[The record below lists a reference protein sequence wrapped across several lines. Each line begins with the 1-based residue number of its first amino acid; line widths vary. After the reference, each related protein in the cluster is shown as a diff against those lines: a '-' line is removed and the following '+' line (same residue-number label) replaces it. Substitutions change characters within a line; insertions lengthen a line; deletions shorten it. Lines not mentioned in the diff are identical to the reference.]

1 MYIKNRKE
9 EVIGLINN
17 VQDILNKVLDIVD
30 VESEGQE
37 LNVENPKLD
46 IEKTFQSFVESKSN
60 KLALTAGLSIAEH
73 SDKNTFNPLYVYGP
87 SGCGKSHLINAIG
100 VRYKEINPLK
110 QVLYVTARQFQMEFT
125 DSVRQ
130 NATKDFINCYQS
142 IDMLIVDDI
151 QEWMNAPKTLETF
164 FHVFNNLLRNGKQV
178 IFACD
183 RPPVELQGMEER
195 QLKRF
200 VCGLVVEL
208 EKPDMQLYIDIMN
221 VKCNQSGLKIP
232 SEVIEFI
239 AKTVNGFVYDLEGV
253 MNSLKV
259 YSTVN
264 KSNIDMDIAKR
275 VIMRYVK
282 FD

>member
-1 MYIKNRKE
+1 MKNKKE

-17 VQDILNKVLDIVD
+17 VQDILNKVLAIVD
-30 VESEGQE
+30 VESEGLE

-46 IEKTFQSFVESKSN
+46 IEKTFQSFFEGESN
-60 KLALTAGLSIAEH
+60 KQARTAGLSIAEH
-73 SDKNTFNPLYVYGP
+73 PDESKYNPLYVYGP

-100 VRYKEINPLK
+100 VRYKEINPQK

-183 RPPVELQGMEER
+183 RPPVELQGLEER
-195 QLKRF
+195 LLKRF
-200 VCGLVVEL
+200 ACGLVVEL
-208 EKPDMQLYIDIMN
+208 EKPDMQLCKDILN
-221 VKCNQSGLKIP
+221 AKCNQSSLEIHA
-232 SEVIEFI
+232 EIIEFI
-239 AKTVNGFVYDLEGV
+239 AKTANGCVYNLEGIV
-253 MNSLKV
+253 NSLKV
-259 YSTVN
+259 YSTVKN
-264 KSNIDMDIAKR
+264 SIIDMDIAKR
-275 VIMRYVK
+275 VIMRQMK
-282 FD
+282 

>member
-1 MYIKNRKE
+1 MKNRKE

-17 VQDILNKVLDIVD
+17 VQDILNKVLVIIDD
-30 VESEGQE
+30 ESEGQE
-37 LNVENPKLD
+37 LNVENLKLN
-46 IEKTFQSFVESKSN
+46 IEKTFQSFIESESN

-100 VRYKEINPLK
+100 MRYKENNPQK

-130 NATKDFINCYQS
+130 NTTKDFINCYQL

-164 FHVFNNLLRNGKQV
+164 FHVFNNLLRNGKQ
-178 IFACD
+178 IILGCD
-183 RPPVELQGMEER
+183 RPPVDLQGMEER
-195 QLKRF
+195 LLKRF
-200 VCGLVVEL
+200 ASGLIVEL
-208 EKPDMQLYIDIMN
+208 EKPDMQLCRDILN
-221 VKCNQSGLKIP
+221 AKCHQYGMIIP

-239 AKTVNGFVYDLEGV
+239 ANTINGSVYDLEGV

-259 YSTVN
+259 YSTVK

-282 FD
+282 LD

>member
-1 MYIKNRKE
+1 MKNKKE
-9 EVIGLINN
+9 EVISLINN
-17 VQDILNKVLDIVD
+17 AQDILNKVLAIVD
-30 VESEGQE
+30 VESEGLE

-46 IEKTFQSFVESKSN
+46 IEKTFQSFFEGESN
-60 KLALTAGLSIAEH
+60 KLARTAGLSIAEH
-73 SDKNTFNPLYVYGP
+73 PEESTFNPLYVYGP

-100 VRYKEINPLK
+100 VRYKEINPQK

-130 NATKDFINCYQS
+130 NTAKDFINCYQL

-178 IFACD
+178 IFACN

-208 EKPDMQLYIDIMN
+208 EKPDKQLYIDILN

-239 AKTVNGFVYDLEGV
+239 AKTVNGSVYDLEGV
-253 MNSLKV
+253 LNSLKV
-259 YSTVN
+259 YSTVY

-282 FD
+282 LD

>member
-1 MYIKNRKE
+1 MKNKKE

-17 VQDILNKVLDIVD
+17 VQDILNKVLAIVD
-30 VESEGQE
+30 VESEGLE

-46 IEKTFQSFVESKSN
+46 IEKTFQSFIEGESN
-60 KLALTAGLSIAEH
+60 KLARTAGLSIAEH
-73 SDKNTFNPLYVYGP
+73 PEESTFNPLYVYGP

-100 VRYKEINPLK
+100 VRYKEINPQK

-164 FHVFNNLLRNGKQV
+164 FHVFNYLLRNGKQV

-183 RPPVELQGMEER
+183 RPPVELQSMEER
-195 QLKRF
+195 LLKRF
-200 VCGLVVEL
+200 ACGLIVEL
-208 EKPDMQLYIDIMN
+208 EKPDMQLCKDILN
-221 VKCNQSGLKIP
+221 AKCNQSSLEIHA
-232 SEVIEFI
+232 EIIEFI
-239 AKTVNGFVYDLEGV
+239 AKTANGCVYNLEGIV
-253 MNSLKV
+253 NSLKV
-259 YSTVN
+259 YSTVKN
-264 KSNIDMDIAKR
+264 SIIDMDIAKR
-275 VIMRYVK
+275 VIMRQMK
-282 FD
+282 

>member
-1 MYIKNRKE
+1 MKDRKE

-17 VQDILNKVLDIVD
+17 VQDILNKVLDIID
-30 VESEGQE
+30 DESEGQE
-37 LNVENPKLD
+37 LNVENLKLD
-46 IEKTFQSFVESKSN
+46 IEKTFQSFIESESN

-73 SDKNTFNPLYVYGP
+73 SDEDTFNPLYVYGP

-100 VRYKEINPLK
+100 VRFNETHLQEKVVYT
-110 QVLYVTARQFQMEFT
+110 TARQFQVQFT

-130 NATKDFINCYQS
+130 NTTKDFINCYQL

-164 FHVFNNLLRNGKQV
+164 FHVFNNLVRNGKQV

-195 QLKRF
+195 LLKRF
-200 VCGLVVEL
+200 ACGLVAEL
-208 EKPDMQLYIDIMN
+208 EKPDMQLCIDYLN
-221 VKCNQSGLKIP
+221 AKCRQSDLKIP

-239 AKTVNGFVYDLEGV
+239 AKTANGSIYDLVGV

-264 KSNIDMDIAKR
+264 DSNIGMDIAERIIKR
-275 VIMRYVK
+275 YII
-282 FD
+282 

>member
-1 MYIKNRKE
+1 MKNRKE
-9 EVIGLINN
+9 EVISLINN
-17 VQDILNKVLDIVD
+17 AQDILNKVLAIVD
-30 VESEGQE
+30 VESEGLE

-46 IEKTFQSFVESKSN
+46 IEKTFQSFFEGESN
-60 KLALTAGLSIAEH
+60 KQARTAGLSIAEH
-73 SDKNTFNPLYVYGP
+73 PDESKYNPLYVYGP

-100 VRYKEINPLK
+100 VRYKEINPQK

-130 NATKDFINCYQS
+130 NTTKDFINCYQL

-208 EKPDMQLYIDIMN
+208 EKPDKQLYIDILN

-239 AKTVNGFVYDLEGV
+239 AKTVNGSVYDLEGV
-253 MNSLKV
+253 LNSLKV
-259 YSTVN
+259 YSTVY

-282 FD
+282 LD

>member
-1 MYIKNRKE
+1 MKNKKE
-9 EVIGLINN
+9 EVISLINN
-17 VQDILNKVLDIVD
+17 AQDILNKVLAIVD
-30 VESEGQE
+30 VESEGLE

-46 IEKTFQSFVESKSN
+46 IEKTFQSFIESESN

-73 SDKNTFNPLYVYGP
+73 LDENTFNPLYVYGP

-100 VRYKEINPLK
+100 VRYKEIHPQK

-130 NATKDFINCYQS
+130 NTTKDFINCYQLM
-142 IDMLIVDDI
+142 DMLIVDDI
-151 QEWMNAPKTLETF
+151 QEWTNTPKTLETF
-164 FHVFNNLLRNGKQV
+164 FHVFNNLLRNGKQIV
-178 IFACD
+178 LACD

-195 QLKRF
+195 LLKRF
-200 VCGLVVEL
+200 ACGLIVEL
-208 EKPDMQLYIDIMN
+208 EKPDMQLCIDILN
-221 VKCNQSGLKIP
+221 AKCHKSCMKIP

-239 AKTVNGFVYDLEGV
+239 ANTVNSSVYDLEGV
-253 MNSLKV
+253 MNLLKV

-264 KSNIDMDIAKR
+264 NSNIDMDIAKR

>member
-1 MYIKNRKE
+1 MKNKKE
-9 EVIGLINN
+9 EVISLINN
-17 VQDILNKVLDIVD
+17 AQDILNRVLAIVD
-30 VESEGQE
+30 VESEGLE

-46 IEKTFQSFVESKSN
+46 IEKTFQSFFEGESN
-60 KLALTAGLSIAEH
+60 KLARTAGLSIAEH
-73 SDKNTFNPLYVYGP
+73 PEESTFNPLYVYGP

-100 VRYKEINPLK
+100 VRYKEINPQK

-183 RPPVELQGMEER
+183 RPPVELQGLEER
-195 QLKRF
+195 LLKRF
-200 VCGLVVEL
+200 ACGLVVEL
-208 EKPDMQLYIDIMN
+208 EKPDMQLCKDILN
-221 VKCNQSGLKIP
+221 AKCNQSSLEIHA
-232 SEVIEFI
+232 EIIEFI
-239 AKTVNGFVYDLEGV
+239 AKTANGCVYNLEGIV
-253 MNSLKV
+253 NSLKV
-259 YSTVN
+259 YSTVKN
-264 KSNIDMDIAKR
+264 SIIDMDIAKR
-275 VIMRYVK
+275 VIMRQMK
-282 FD
+282 

>member
-1 MYIKNRKE
+1 MKNRKE
-9 EVIGLINN
+9 EVIGYINN

-30 VESEGQE
+30 VESEGAE

-46 IEKTFQSFVESKSN
+46 REKTFQSFIESESN
-60 KLALTAGLSIAEH
+60 KLARMAGLSLAEH
-73 SDKNTFNPLYVYGP
+73 PEESSFNPLYVYGP

-100 VRYKEINPLK
+100 MRYKENNPQK

-130 NATKDFINCYQS
+130 NTTKDFINRYQL

-164 FHVFNNLLRNGKQV
+164 FHVSNNLLRNGKQ
-178 IFACD
+178 IILGCD
-183 RPPVELQGMEER
+183 RPPVDLQGMEER
-195 QLKRF
+195 LLKRF
-200 VCGLVVEL
+200 ACGLIVEL
-208 EKPDMQLYIDIMN
+208 EKPDMQLCKDILN
-221 VKCNQSGLKIP
+221 AKCHQSGMIIP

-239 AKTVNGFVYDLEGV
+239 ANTINGSVYDLEGV

-259 YSTVN
+259 YSTVKN
-264 KSNIDMDIAKR
+264 SNIDMDIAKR
-275 VIMRYVK
+275 VIMHYVK
-282 FD
+282 LN

>member
-1 MYIKNRKE
+1 MKNRKE

-46 IEKTFQSFVESKSN
+46 LEKTFQSFFESESN
-60 KLALTAGLSIAEH
+60 KLARTAGLSIVEH
-73 SDKNTFNPLYVYGP
+73 SEESTFNPLYVYGP

-100 VRYKEINPLK
+100 VRYKEINPQK

-130 NATKDFINCYQS
+130 NTTKDFINCYQL

-200 VCGLVVEL
+200 VCGLIVEL
-208 EKPDMQLYIDIMN
+208 EKPDKQLYIDILN

-239 AKTVNGFVYDLEGV
+239 AKTVNGSVYDLEGV
-253 MNSLKV
+253 LNSLKV

-282 FD
+282 LD

>member
-1 MYIKNRKE
+1 MKNKE
-9 EVIGLINN
+9 DVIGLINN
-17 VQDILNKVLDIVD
+17 VQDILNKVLAIVA
-30 VESEGQE
+30 VESEGLE

-46 IEKTFQSFVESKSN
+46 NEKTFLSFIEGESN

-73 SDKNTFNPLYVYGP
+73 LDENTFNPLYVYGP

-100 VRYKEINPLK
+100 VHYKEINPQK

-130 NATKDFINCYQS
+130 NTTKDFINCYQL

-164 FHVFNNLLRNGKQV
+164 FHVFNNLLRNGKQ
-178 IFACD
+178 IILGCD
-183 RPPVELQGMEER
+183 RPPVDLQGMEER
-195 QLKRF
+195 LLKRF
-200 VCGLVVEL
+200 ACGLVVEL
-208 EKPDMQLYIDIMN
+208 EKPDMQLCINILN
-221 VKCNQSGLKIP
+221 AKCNQSGLKIP

-239 AKTVNGFVYDLEGV
+239 AKTVNGSVYDLEGV
-253 MNSLKV
+253 LNSLKV
-259 YSTVN
+259 YSTVY

-282 FD
+282 LD

>member
-1 MYIKNRKE
+1 MKNKKE
-9 EVIGLINN
+9 EVISLINN

-30 VESEGQE
+30 VESEGQK

-46 IEKTFQSFVESKSN
+46 NEKTFLSFIEGESN

-73 SDKNTFNPLYVYGP
+73 LDENTFNPLYVYGP

-100 VRYKEINPLK
+100 VRYKEIHPQK

-130 NATKDFINCYQS
+130 NTTKDFINCYQL

-164 FHVFNNLLRNGKQV
+164 FQVFNNLLRNGKQIV
-178 IFACD
+178 FACD
-183 RPPVELQGMEER
+183 RPPVELQGMDER
-195 QLKRF
+195 LLKRF
-200 VCGLVVEL
+200 ACGLIVEL
-208 EKPDMQLYIDIMN
+208 EKPDMQLCINILN
-221 VKCNQSGLKIP
+221 AKCNQSGLKIP

-239 AKTVNGFVYDLEGV
+239 AKTVNGSVYDLEGV
-253 MNSLKV
+253 LNSLKV

-275 VIMRYVK
+275 VIMHYVK
-282 FD
+282 LN

>member
-1 MYIKNRKE
+1 MKNRKE

-46 IEKTFQSFVESKSN
+46 IEKTFQSFIESESN
-60 KLALTAGLSIAEH
+60 KLARMAGLSLAEH
-73 SDKNTFNPLYVYGP
+73 PEESSFNPLYVYGP

-100 VRYKEINPLK
+100 MRYKENNPQK

-130 NATKDFINCYQS
+130 NTTKDFINCYQL

-164 FHVFNNLLRNGKQV
+164 FHVFNNLLRNGKQ
-178 IFACD
+178 IILGCD
-183 RPPVELQGMEER
+183 RPPVDLQGMEER
-195 QLKRF
+195 LLKRF
-200 VCGLVVEL
+200 ASGLIVEL
-208 EKPDMQLYIDIMN
+208 EKPDMQLCRDILN
-221 VKCNQSGLKIP
+221 AKCHQSGMIIP
-232 SEVIEFI
+232 SEVIDFI
-239 AKTVNGFVYDLEGV
+239 ANTINGSVYYLEGV

-259 YSTVN
+259 YSTVKN
-264 KSNIDMDIAKR
+264 SNIDMDIAKR

-282 FD
+282 LD

>member
-1 MYIKNRKE
+1 MKNKE
-9 EVIGLINN
+9 DVIGLINN
-17 VQDILNKVLDIVD
+17 VQDILNKVLAIVD

-46 IEKTFQSFVESKSN
+46 IEKTFQNFIESDSN

-73 SDKNTFNPLYVYGP
+73 PEESTFNPLYVYGP

-100 VRYKEINPLK
+100 VRYKEINPQK

-164 FHVFNNLLRNGKQV
+164 FHVFNYLLRNGKQV

-183 RPPVELQGMEER
+183 RPPVELQSMEER
-195 QLKRF
+195 LLKRF
-200 VCGLVVEL
+200 ACGLVVEL
-208 EKPDMQLYIDIMN
+208 EKPDMQLCIDILN

-239 AKTVNGFVYDLEGV
+239 AKTVNSSVYDLEGV
-253 MNSLKV
+253 LNSLKV
-259 YSTVN
+259 YSTVY

-282 FD
+282 LD

>member
-1 MYIKNRKE
+1 MKNKKE
-9 EVIGLINN
+9 EVISLINN
-17 VQDILNKVLDIVD
+17 AQDILNRVLAIVD
-30 VESEGQE
+30 VESEGLE

-46 IEKTFQSFVESKSN
+46 IEKTFQSFFEGESN

-73 SDKNTFNPLYVYGP
+73 SDENTFNPLYVYGP

-100 VRYKEINPLK
+100 VRYKEIHPQK

-130 NATKDFINCYQS
+130 NTTKDFINCYQL

-208 EKPDMQLYIDIMN
+208 EKPDKQLYIDILN

-239 AKTVNGFVYDLEGV
+239 AKTVNGSVYDLEGV
-253 MNSLKV
+253 LNSLKV
-259 YSTVN
+259 YSTVY
-264 KSNIDMDIAKR
+264 KSNIDIDIAKR

-282 FD
+282 LD

>member
-1 MYIKNRKE
+1 MKNKE
-9 EVIGLINN
+9 EVFGLIHN

-30 VESEGQE
+30 VESEGQD

-46 IEKTFQSFVESKSN
+46 IEKTFQSFIESESN

-100 VRYKEINPLK
+100 VRYKEIHPQK

-130 NATKDFINCYQS
+130 NTTKDFINCYQL

-164 FHVFNNLLRNGKQV
+164 FHVFNNLLRNDKQV

-208 EKPDMQLYIDIMN
+208 EKPDMQLYIDILN

-239 AKTVNGFVYDLEGV
+239 TKTVNGSVYDLEGV
-253 MNSLKV
+253 LNSLKV

-282 FD
+282 LD

>member
-1 MYIKNRKE
+1 MCMKNRKE

-46 IEKTFQSFVESKSN
+46 IEKTFQSFIKSESN

-100 VRYKEINPLK
+100 VRYKEIHPQK

-125 DSVRQ
+125 DSV
-130 NATKDFINCYQS
+130 
-142 IDMLIVDDI
+142 IV
-151 QEWMNAPKTLETF
+151 
-164 FHVFNNLLRNGKQV
+164 
-178 IFACD
+178 FACD

-195 QLKRF
+195 LLKRF
-200 VCGLVVEL
+200 ACGLVVEL
-208 EKPDMQLYIDIMN
+208 EKPDMQLCIDILN
-221 VKCNQSGLKIP
+221 AKCNQSGLKIP

-239 AKTVNGFVYDLEGV
+239 AKTVNGSVYDLEGV
-253 MNSLKV
+253 LNSLKV

-282 FD
+282 LD

>member
-1 MYIKNRKE
+1 MKNRKE
-9 EVIGLINN
+9 EVIGYINN

-30 VESEGQE
+30 VESEGAE

-46 IEKTFQSFVESKSN
+46 REKTFQSFIESESN
-60 KLALTAGLSIAEH
+60 KLARMAGLSIAEH
-73 SDKNTFNPLYVYGP
+73 PEESTFNPLYVYGP
-87 SGCGKSHLINAIG
+87 SGSGKSHLINAIG
-100 VRYKEINPLK
+100 MRYKENNPQK

-130 NATKDFINCYQS
+130 NTTKDFINCYQL

-164 FHVFNNLLRNGKQV
+164 FHVFNNLLRNGKQ
-178 IFACD
+178 IILGCD

-195 QLKRF
+195 LLKRF
-200 VCGLVVEL
+200 VCGLIVEL
-208 EKPDMQLYIDIMN
+208 EKPDMQLCKDILN
-221 VKCNQSGLKIP
+221 AKCHQSGMIIP
-232 SEVIEFI
+232 PEVIEFI
-239 AKTVNGFVYDLEGV
+239 ANTINGSVYDLEGV

-259 YSTVN
+259 YSTVK

-282 FD
+282 LD

>member
-1 MYIKNRKE
+1 MKNKKE

-17 VQDILNKVLDIVD
+17 VQDILNKVLAIVD
-30 VESEGQE
+30 VESEGLE

-46 IEKTFQSFVESKSN
+46 IEKTFQSFFEGESN
-60 KLALTAGLSIAEH
+60 KQARTAGLSIAEH
-73 SDKNTFNPLYVYGP
+73 PDESKYNPLYVYGP

-100 VRYKEINPLK
+100 VRYKEINPQK

-183 RPPVELQGMEER
+183 RPPVELQGLEER
-195 QLKRF
+195 LLKRF
-200 VCGLVVEL
+200 ACGLVVEL
-208 EKPDMQLYIDIMN
+208 EKPDMQLCIDFLN
-221 VKCNQSGLKIP
+221 AKCHKSCMKIP
-232 SEVIEFI
+232 SGVIEFI
-239 AKTVNGFVYDLEGV
+239 ANTVNSSVYDLEGV

-282 FD
+282 LD

>member
-1 MYIKNRKE
+1 MKNKKE
-9 EVIGLINN
+9 EVISLINN

-30 VESEGQE
+30 VESEGQK

-46 IEKTFQSFVESKSN
+46 IEKTFQSFFEGESN
-60 KLALTAGLSIAEH
+60 KLARTAGLSIAEH
-73 SDKNTFNPLYVYGP
+73 PEESTFNPLYVYGP

-100 VRYKEINPLK
+100 VRYKEINPQK

-164 FHVFNNLLRNGKQV
+164 FHVFNYLLRNGKQV

-195 QLKRF
+195 LLKRF
-200 VCGLVVEL
+200 ACGLVVEL
-208 EKPDMQLYIDIMN
+208 EKPDMQLCIDILN
-221 VKCNQSGLKIP
+221 AKCHQSDLIIP

-239 AKTVNGFVYDLEGV
+239 VNTVKGSVYDLEGIV
-253 MNSLKV
+253 NSLKV

-264 KSNIDMDIAKR
+264 NCNIDMDIAKR
-275 VIMRYVK
+275 VIMRYVEM
-282 FD
+282 D

>member
-1 MYIKNRKE
+1 MKNEKIE

-17 VQDILNKVLDIVD
+17 VQDILNKVLAIVD
-30 VESEGQE
+30 VESEGLE

-46 IEKTFQSFVESKSN
+46 IEKTFQSFFEGESN
-60 KLALTAGLSIAEH
+60 KLARTAGLSIAEH
-73 SDKNTFNPLYVYGP
+73 PDKSKYNPLYVYGP

-100 VRYKEINPLK
+100 VRYKEINPQK

-130 NATKDFINCYQS
+130 NVTKDFINCYQS

-164 FHVFNNLLRNGKQV
+164 FHVFNNLLRNGKQ
-178 IFACD
+178 IILGCD
-183 RPPVELQGMEER
+183 RPPVDLQGMEER
-195 QLKRF
+195 LLKRF
-200 VCGLVVEL
+200 ACGLVVEL
-208 EKPDMQLYIDIMN
+208 EKPDMQLCIDILN
-221 VKCNQSGLKIP
+221 AKCHQSGLKIP

-239 AKTVNGFVYDLEGV
+239 AKTANGSIYDLEGV

-264 KSNIDMDIAKR
+264 DSNIGMDIAERIIKR
-275 VIMRYVK
+275 YIIQI
-282 FD
+282 

>member
-1 MYIKNRKE
+1 MKNKKE

-17 VQDILNKVLDIVD
+17 VQDILNKVLAIVD
-30 VESEGQE
+30 VESEGLE

-46 IEKTFQSFVESKSN
+46 IEKTFQSFFEGESN
-60 KLALTAGLSIAEH
+60 KQARTAGLSIAEH
-73 SDKNTFNPLYVYGP
+73 PDESKYNPLYVYGP

-100 VRYKEINPLK
+100 VRYKEINPQK

-130 NATKDFINCYQS
+130 NTTKDFINYYQL

-151 QEWMNAPKTLETF
+151 REWMNAPKTLETF
-164 FHVFNNLLRNGKQV
+164 FHVFNNLVRNGKQV

-195 QLKRF
+195 LLKRF
-200 VCGLVVEL
+200 ACGLVAEL
-208 EKPDMQLYIDIMN
+208 EKPDMQLCIDYLN
-221 VKCNQSGLKIP
+221 AKCRQSDLKIP

-239 AKTVNGFVYDLEGV
+239 AKTANGSIYDLVGV

-264 KSNIDMDIAKR
+264 DSNIGMDIAERIIKR
-275 VIMRYVK
+275 YIIQI
-282 FD
+282 

>member
-1 MYIKNRKE
+1 MKNKKE

-17 VQDILNKVLDIVD
+17 VQDILNKVLAIVD
-30 VESEGQE
+30 VESEGLE

-46 IEKTFQSFVESKSN
+46 IEKTFQSFFEGESN
-60 KLALTAGLSIAEH
+60 KQARTAGLSIAEH
-73 SDKNTFNPLYVYGP
+73 PDESKYNPLYVYGP

-100 VRYKEINPLK
+100 VRYKEINPQK

-183 RPPVELQGMEER
+183 RPPVELQGLEER
-195 QLKRF
+195 LLKRF
-200 VCGLVVEL
+200 ACGLVVEL
-208 EKPDMQLYIDIMN
+208 EKPDMQLCIDFLN
-221 VKCNQSGLKIP
+221 AKCHQSDLKIP

-239 AKTVNGFVYDLEGV
+239 AKTVNGSIYDLEGV
-253 MNSLKV
+253 INSLKV

-264 KSNIDMDIAKR
+264 DSNIGMDIAERIIKR
-275 VIMRYVK
+275 YII
-282 FD
+282 

>member
-1 MYIKNRKE
+1 MKNKKE

-17 VQDILNKVLDIVD
+17 VQDILNKVLAIVD
-30 VESEGQE
+30 VESEGLE

-46 IEKTFQSFVESKSN
+46 IEKTFQSFFEGESN
-60 KLALTAGLSIAEH
+60 KLARTAGLSIAEH
-73 SDKNTFNPLYVYGP
+73 PEESTFNPLYVYGP

-100 VRYKEINPLK
+100 VRYKEINPQK
-110 QVLYVTARQFQMEFT
+110 QVLYVTAQQFQMEFT
-125 DSVRQ
+125 NSVRQ
-130 NATKDFINCYQS
+130 NNTNDFINCYKL

-151 QEWMNAPKTLETF
+151 QEWMNAPKTLEAF
-164 FHVFNNLLRNGKQV
+164 FQVFNNLLRNGKQIV
-178 IFACD
+178 FACD

-195 QLKRF
+195 LLKRF
-200 VCGLVVEL
+200 ACGLVVEL
-208 EKPDMQLYIDIMN
+208 EKPDMQLCIDILN
-221 VKCNQSGLKIP
+221 AKCHQSGMKIP

-239 AKTVNGFVYDLEGV
+239 ANTVNNSVYDLEGI

>member
-1 MYIKNRKE
+1 MKNRKE
-9 EVIGLINN
+9 EVIGYINN

-30 VESEGQE
+30 VESEGAE

-46 IEKTFQSFVESKSN
+46 REKTFQSFIESESN
-60 KLALTAGLSIAEH
+60 KLARTAGLSIAEH
-73 SDKNTFNPLYVYGP
+73 PEESTFNPLYVYGP

-100 VRYKEINPLK
+100 VRYKEINPQK

-164 FHVFNNLLRNGKQV
+164 FHVFNYLLRNGKQV

-183 RPPVELQGMEER
+183 RPPVELQSMEER
-195 QLKRF
+195 LLKRF
-200 VCGLVVEL
+200 ACGLIVEL
-208 EKPDMQLYIDIMN
+208 EKPDMQLCKDILN
-221 VKCNQSGLKIP
+221 AKCNQSSLEIHA
-232 SEVIEFI
+232 EIIEFI
-239 AKTVNGFVYDLEGV
+239 AKTANGCVYNLEGIV
-253 MNSLKV
+253 NSLKV
-259 YSTVN
+259 YSTVKN
-264 KSNIDMDIAKR
+264 SIIDMDIAKR
-275 VIMRYVK
+275 VTRRQMK
-282 FD
+282 

>member
-1 MYIKNRKE
+1 MKNKKE

-17 VQDILNKVLDIVD
+17 VQDILNKVLAIVD
-30 VESEGQE
+30 VESEGLE

-46 IEKTFQSFVESKSN
+46 IEKTFQSFIEGESN
-60 KLALTAGLSIAEH
+60 KLARTAGLSIAEH
-73 SDKNTFNPLYVYGP
+73 PEESTFNPLYVYGP

-100 VRYKEINPLK
+100 VRYKEINPQK

-164 FHVFNNLLRNGKQV
+164 FHVFNYLLRNGKQV

-183 RPPVELQGMEER
+183 RPPVELQGLEER
-195 QLKRF
+195 LLKRF
-200 VCGLVVEL
+200 ACGLVVEL
-208 EKPDMQLYIDIMN
+208 EKPYMQLCIDFLN
-221 VKCNQSGLKIP
+221 AKCHQSDLKIP

-239 AKTVNGFVYDLEGV
+239 AKTVNGSIYDLEGV
-253 MNSLKV
+253 INSLKV

-264 KSNIDMDIAKR
+264 DSNIGMDIAERIIKR
-275 VIMRYVK
+275 YII
-282 FD
+282 

>member
-1 MYIKNRKE
+1 MKNKKE
-9 EVIGLINN
+9 EVISLINN

-30 VESEGQE
+30 VESEGLE

-46 IEKTFQSFVESKSN
+46 IEKTFQSFFEGESN
-60 KLALTAGLSIAEH
+60 KLARTAGLSIAEH
-73 SDKNTFNPLYVYGP
+73 PDENKFNPLYVYGP

-100 VRYKEINPLK
+100 VRYKEINPQK

-183 RPPVELQGMEER
+183 RPPVELQGLEER
-195 QLKRF
+195 LLKRF
-200 VCGLVVEL
+200 ACGLVVEL
-208 EKPDMQLYIDIMN
+208 EKPDMQLCIDFLN
-221 VKCNQSGLKIP
+221 AKCHQSDLKIP

-239 AKTVNGFVYDLEGV
+239 AKTVNGSIYDLEGV
-253 MNSLKV
+253 INSLKV

-264 KSNIDMDIAKR
+264 DSNIGMDIAERIIKR
-275 VIMRYVK
+275 YII
-282 FD
+282 

>member
-1 MYIKNRKE
+1 MKNKKE

-17 VQDILNKVLDIVD
+17 VQDILNKVLAIVD
-30 VESEGQE
+30 VESEGLE

-46 IEKTFQSFVESKSN
+46 IEKTFQSFIESESN

-100 VRYKEINPLK
+100 VRYKEIHPQK

-164 FHVFNNLLRNGKQV
+164 FHVFNYLLRNGKQV

-183 RPPVELQGMEER
+183 RPPVELQSMEER
-195 QLKRF
+195 LLKRF
-200 VCGLVVEL
+200 ACGLIVEL
-208 EKPDMQLYIDIMN
+208 EKPDMQLCKDILN
-221 VKCNQSGLKIP
+221 AKCNQSSLEIHA
-232 SEVIEFI
+232 EIIEFI
-239 AKTVNGFVYDLEGV
+239 AKTANGCVYNLEGIV
-253 MNSLKV
+253 NSLKV
-259 YSTVN
+259 YSTVKN
-264 KSNIDMDIAKR
+264 SIIDMDIAKR
-275 VIMRYVK
+275 VIMRQMK
-282 FD
+282 

>member
-1 MYIKNRKE
+1 MKNKKE

-17 VQDILNKVLDIVD
+17 VQDILNKVMAIVD

-46 IEKTFQSFVESKSN
+46 IEKTFQNFIESDSN

-73 SDKNTFNPLYVYGP
+73 LEDSTFNPLYVYGP

-100 VRYKEINPLK
+100 MRFKENHPQEK
-110 QVLYVTARQFQMEFT
+110 VVYTTARQFQVQFT

-130 NATKDFINCYQS
+130 NTTKDFINCYQL

-151 QEWMNAPKTLETF
+151 QEWMNAPKTLEAF
-164 FHVFNNLLRNGKQV
+164 FQVFNNLLRNGKQIV
-178 IFACD
+178 FACD

-195 QLKRF
+195 LLKRF
-200 VCGLVVEL
+200 ACGLVVEL
-208 EKPDMQLYIDIMN
+208 EKPDMQLCIDILN
-221 VKCNQSGLKIP
+221 AKCHQSDLIIP

-239 AKTVNGFVYDLEGV
+239 VNTVKGSVYDLEGIV
-253 MNSLKV
+253 NSLKV

-264 KSNIDMDIAKR
+264 NCNIDMDIAKR
-275 VIMRYVK
+275 VIIRYMK
-282 FD
+282 LD